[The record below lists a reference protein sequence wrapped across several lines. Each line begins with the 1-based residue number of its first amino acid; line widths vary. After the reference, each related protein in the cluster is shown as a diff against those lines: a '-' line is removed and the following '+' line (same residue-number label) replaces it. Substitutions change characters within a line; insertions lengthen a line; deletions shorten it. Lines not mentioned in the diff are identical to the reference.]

1 MIVYPIN
8 MLVVPLVLLVWA
20 TGFYLLAVS
29 LRLVLGQLTATRSS
43 VLCQALRELV
53 DPIPNRVE
61 NWLTAWRRRPTPGWV
76 SWVIVISAVIVA
88 RHVLVL
94 LIVRMCQA

>member
-1 MIVYPIN
+1 MIFYTIN
-8 MLVVPLVLLVWA
+8 MLVVPLILLIWA
-20 TGFYLLAVS
+20 IDLYLFTAS
-29 LRLVLGQLTATRSS
+29 LRLILGQLSAARSS

-61 NWLTAWRRRPTPGWV
+61 SWLTAWRHRPTPGWV
-76 SWVIVISAVIVA
+76 SWVIVISAVMVA
-88 RHVLVL
+88 RHFLVL